1 MALALLVPL
10 MLAAAGAQ
18 PVWEVGS
25 GPDRE
30 VNNGGTSSLSQGKL
44 SDTMG
49 IMCYTDY
56 KEGSGFGVCSLLV
69 LSGDSDTIAVGTDFT
84 FNSNLTEYISV
95 APFSETTAVVCY
107 SDSGNTKL
115 VTCVAL
121 KVQVVD
127 GNNSLSMGQPVEIN
141 AEAEQSPYI
150 SASGLSS
157 SLGLVCY
164 MCNGCANQDRYGLC
178 SVLELEGTALTA
190 TSASFELSGTQAATT
205 HISVQGF
212 SASSAVACYSNEGA
226 GTCDLLEVTD
236 SSPWIESK
244 SSQVFYTS
252 SGNFLET
259 ITQAKVSDAS
269 GVLCF
274 ADALNDQNSN
284 NLAACASFQI
294 ADSALSFSP
303 TEVFNNGTTA
313 VADVSVAPLTNQ
325 GGGDGAIVCY
335 ADLGV
340 GINENK
346 SKSAGPAT
354 CQALETSGDS
364 VSVGS
369 PSVVY
374 DGLTERVSLSSLS
387 EDTGIMCYTL
397 SSSSLMCR
405 AVSIVPTTTT
415 STQTETHTSSATVSS
430 TSETLTASE
439 TSSTTA
445 STNSL
450 PSTLTSTTPHTTTET
465 FTTTSP
471 HTTTVTSFTQ
481 TSVTELSGSTRP
493 SVGGFL
499 VAAGATV
506 VAALFA

>member
-1 MALALLVPL
+1 
-10 MLAAAGAQ
+10 
-18 PVWEVGS
+18 
-25 GPDRE
+25 
-30 VNNGGTSSLSQGKL
+30 
-44 SDTMG
+44 
-49 IMCYTDY
+49 MCYTDY
-56 KEGSGFGVCSLLV
+56 QQSGFGVCSLLV
-69 LSGDSDTIAVGTDFT
+69 LSGGNDTIAVGTEFT

-121 KVQVVD
+121 EVVD
-127 GNNSLSMGQPVEIN
+127 GNKLSMGQPLEIN

-178 SVLELEGTALTA
+178 SVLVLDGTALTA
-190 TSASFELSGTQAATT
+190 PNAFALSGTEAAT

-212 SASSAVACYSNEGA
+212 SASSAVACYSKQGA

-284 NLAACASFQI
+284 NFAACASFQI
-294 ADSALSFSP
+294 ADSALSFSS

-397 SSSSLMCR
+397 SSSSLLCR
-405 AVSIVPTTTT
+405 TVSIVPTTTT

-430 TSETLTASE
+430 TSETM
-439 TSSTTA
+439 STTA

-450 PSTLTSTTPHTTTET
+450 PSTLTSTTPHTTT
-465 FTTTSP
+465 S
-471 HTTTVTSFTQ
+471 TQ
-481 TSVTELSGSTRP
+481 TETH
-493 SVGGFL
+493 
-499 VAAGATV
+499 
-506 VAALFA
+506 

>member
-1 MALALLVPL
+1 LDFEHQLKMPVDMGMFFFGVANAGVKLDGVGGVTIAVLGALI
-10 MLAAAGAQ
+10 
-18 PVWEVGS
+18 VGK
-25 GPDRE
+25 
-30 VNNGGTSSLSQGKL
+30 SL
-44 SDTMG
+44 G
-49 IMCYTDY
+49 IMCFTDY
-56 KEGSGFGVCSLLV
+56 QQSGFGVCSLLGV
-69 LSGDSDTIAVGTDFT
+69 SGGNDTIAVGTEFT

-121 KVQVVD
+121 EVVD
-127 GNNSLSMGQPVEIN
+127 DNSLSMGQPLEIN

-164 MCNGCANQDRYGLC
+164 MCNGCASQDRYGLC
-178 SVLELEGTALTA
+178 SVLELDGTALTA
-190 TSASFELSGTQAATT
+190 PSDSFVLSGTQAAT
-205 HISVQGF
+205 HISVLGF
-212 SASSAVACYSNEGA
+212 SASSAVACYSKQGA

-244 SSQVFYTS
+244 SSEVFYTGS
-252 SGNFLET
+252 ETFFET

-284 NLAACASFQI
+284 NFAACASFQI
-294 ADSALSFSP
+294 ADSALSFGSI
-303 TEVFNNGTTA
+303 EVVNNGTL
-313 VADVSVAPLTNQ
+313 ADVSVAPLANQ

-335 ADLGV
+335 ADLGL
-340 GINENK
+340 GIQEN
-346 SKSAGPAT
+346 KSAGPAT
-354 CQALETSGDS
+354 CQVLETSGDS
-364 VSVGS
+364 VSVGP

-397 SSSSLMCR
+397 SSSSLLCR
-405 AVSIVPTTTT
+405 TVSIVPTTTT

-430 TSETLTASE
+430 TSETMTASE

-481 TSVTELSGSTRP
+481 TSVTELSGSTRS
-493 SVGGFL
+493 SVSGFL

>member
-1 MALALLVPL
+1 MVLALLLPL

-25 GPDRE
+25 GPDSE
-30 VNNGGTSSLSQGKL
+30 VNSGGTSSLSQGKL
-44 SDTMG
+44 SDTLG

-56 KEGSGFGVCSLLV
+56 AQSGFGVCSLLD
-69 LSGDSDTIAVGTDFT
+69 LSGGNDTIAVGTEFT

-121 KVQVVD
+121 EVVD
-127 GNNSLSMGQPVEIN
+127 DNSLSMGQPLEIN

-150 SASGLSS
+150 SVSGLSS
-157 SLGLVCY
+157 ARGLVCY
-164 MCNGCANQDRYGLC
+164 MCNGCAGQDRYGLC
-178 SVLELEGTALTA
+178 SVLELSGTALE
-190 TSASFELSGTQAATT
+190 TSASLALSGTQAAT
-205 HISVQGF
+205 HISVLGF
-212 SASSAVACYSNEGA
+212 SASSAVACYSKQGA

-236 SSPWIESK
+236 SSIESK
-244 SSQVFYTS
+244 SSEVFHTGS
-252 SGNFLET
+252 ETFFET

-284 NLAACASFQI
+284 NFAACASFQI
-294 ADSALSFSP
+294 ADSALSFGSI
-303 TEVFNNGTTA
+303 EVVNNGTL
-313 VADVSVAPLTNQ
+313 ADVSVAPLANQ

-335 ADLGV
+335 ADLGL
-340 GINENK
+340 GIQEN
-346 SKSAGPAT
+346 KSAGPAT
-354 CQALETSGDS
+354 CQVLETSGDS
-364 VSVGS
+364 VSVGL
-369 PSVVY
+369 PSAVY

-387 EDTGIMCYTL
+387 EDTGILCYTL
-397 SSSSLMCR
+397 SSSSLLCR
-405 AVSIVPTTTT
+405 TVSIVPTTTT
-415 STQTETHTSSATVSS
+415 STQTETHTSTSTVSS
-430 TSETLTASE
+430 TSETMTASE

-481 TSVTELSGSTRP
+481 TSVIELSGSPRS
-493 SVGGFL
+493 SVSGFL
-499 VAAGATV
+499 LAAGATV
-506 VAALFA
+506 VTTLFA

>member
-1 MALALLVPL
+1 MALALLLPL

-25 GPDRE
+25 GPDSE
-30 VNNGGTSSLSQGKL
+30 VNSGGTSSLSQGKL
-44 SDTMG
+44 SDTKG

-56 KEGSGFGVCSLLV
+56 QQSGFGVCSLLV
-69 LSGDSDTIAVGTDFT
+69 LSGGNDTIAVGTEFT

-121 KVQVVD
+121 EVVD
-127 GNNSLSMGQPVEIN
+127 GNSLSMGQPLEIN

-178 SVLELEGTALTA
+178 SVLELDGTALTA
-190 TSASFELSGTQAATT
+190 PSDSFALSGTQAAT

-212 SASSAVACYSNEGA
+212 SASSAVACYSKQGA

-236 SSPWIESK
+236 SSLLIESK
-244 SSQVFYTS
+244 SSEVFYTGS
-252 SGNFLET
+252 ETFFET

-284 NLAACASFQI
+284 NFAACASFQI
-294 ADSALSFSP
+294 ADSALSFGS
-303 TEVFNNGTTA
+303 TEVVNNGTL
-313 VADVSVAPLTNQ
+313 ADVSVAPLANQ

-335 ADLGV
+335 ADLGL
-340 GINENK
+340 GIKEN
-346 SKSAGPAT
+346 KSAGPAT

-397 SSSSLMCR
+397 SSSSLLCR
-405 AVSIVPTTTT
+405 TVSIVPTTTT

-430 TSETLTASE
+430 TSETMTASE

-481 TSVTELSGSTRP
+481 TSVTELSGSTRS
-493 SVGGFL
+493 SVSGFL

>member
-1 MALALLVPL
+1 
-10 MLAAAGAQ
+10 
-18 PVWEVGS
+18 
-25 GPDRE
+25 
-30 VNNGGTSSLSQGKL
+30 
-44 SDTMG
+44 
-49 IMCYTDY
+49 MCYTDY
-56 KEGSGFGVCSLLV
+56 QQSGFGVCNLLDV
-69 LSGDSDTIAVGTDFT
+69 SGGNDTIAVGTEFI

-95 APFSETTAVVCY
+95 APFSATTAVVCY

-121 KVQVVD
+121 EVNGV
-127 GNNSLSMGQPVEIN
+127 SLSMGQPLEIN

-150 SASGLSS
+150 SVSGLSS
-157 SLGLVCY
+157 GLGLVCY
-164 MCNGCANQDRYGLC
+164 MCNGCASQDRYGLC
-178 SVLELEGTALTA
+178 SVLTLDGAALTA
-190 TSASFELSGTQAATT
+190 PGGSDAISGTQAAT

-212 SASSAVACYSNEGA
+212 SASQAVVCYSKEGD
-226 GTCDLLEVTD
+226 GTCDLFDVSTSGIDLV
-236 SSPWIESK
+236 SSKI
-244 SSQVFYTS
+244 FY
-252 SGNFLET
+252 SGSETFFNT
-259 ITQAKVSDAS
+259 ITQAKVSDDS
-269 GVLCF
+269 GVLCY
-274 ADALNDQNSN
+274 ADALNDQNSVN
-284 NLAACASFQI
+284 FAACASFQI
-294 ADSALSFSP
+294 AGSALSFGSI
-303 TEVFNNGTTA
+303 EVVNNGTL
-313 VADVSVAPLTNQ
+313 ADVSVAPLANQ

-335 ADLGV
+335 ADLGL
-340 GINENK
+340 GIKEN
-346 SKSAGPAT
+346 KSAGPAT

-397 SSSSLMCR
+397 SSSSLLCR
-405 AVSIVPTTTT
+405 TVSIVPTTTT

-430 TSETLTASE
+430 TSETHTASD

-481 TSVTELSGSTRP
+481 TSVTELSGSPRS
-493 SVGGFL
+493 SVGGL
-499 VAAGATV
+499 LLAASATV
-506 VAALFA
+506 VATLFA